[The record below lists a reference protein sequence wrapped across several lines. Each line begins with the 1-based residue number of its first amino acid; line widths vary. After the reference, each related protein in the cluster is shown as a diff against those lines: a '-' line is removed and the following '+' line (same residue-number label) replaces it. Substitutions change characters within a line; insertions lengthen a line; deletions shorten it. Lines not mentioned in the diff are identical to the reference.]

1 MNPDFQNPANQAEK
15 QEVLRNERLRP
26 GDQQPSTF
34 HQMANLDTSLGGRF
48 SAGGYVN
55 GSEPAVNYPAG
66 PAWTRDQVG
75 IEPPLGVA
83 IDDLEPTGNAHEI
96 EHSTA
101 QVAAPVV
108 PIIHDR
114 QSADLPSSAET
125 SAGWPQRRDENGV
138 AANPSAE
145 ERLALI
151 LPKIAVPIHT
161 TRIRKRKV

>member
-1 MNPDFQNPANQAEK
+1 MGPSAKAEQK
-15 QEVLRNERLRP
+15 ERRALT
-26 GDQQPSTF
+26 GSNTTTTF
-34 HQMANLDTSLGGRF
+34 HQQAMIDLQLESGGRF
-48 SAGGYVN
+48 SKDTIVSGTEASV
-55 GSEPAVNYPAG
+55 PYPAG

-96 EHSTA
+96 EHSLS
-101 QVAAPVV
+101 VAAPVV

-145 ERLALI
+145 ERLAQI
-151 LPKIAVPIHT
+151 LPKIAVPIVAPP
-161 TRIRKRKV
+161 KRRRV

>member
-1 MNPDFQNPANQAEK
+1 RRELA
-15 QEVLRNERLRP
+15 
-26 GDQQPSTF
+26 GSTGTTTTF
-34 HQMANLDTSLGGRF
+34 HQQAMIDLQLESGGRF
-48 SAGGYVN
+48 AKDTIVSGTEASVH
-55 GSEPAVNYPAG
+55 YPPG
-66 PAWTRDQVG
+66 PTWTRDQVG
-75 IEPPLGVA
+75 LEPPLGVA

-145 ERLALI
+145 E
-151 LPKIAVPIHT
+151 
-161 TRIRKRKV
+161 

>member
-83 IDDLEPTGNAHEI
+83 IDDLEPRAMPTRSNTPPHKL
-96 EHSTA
+96 
-101 QVAAPVV
+101 PL
-108 PIIHDR
+108 R
-114 QSADLPSSAET
+114 LCPSSTTDNRLTFLPQPRRAQGGRNVGMKT
-125 SAGWPQRRDENGV
+125 ALRPILQPRSAWR
-138 AANPSAE
+138 
-145 ERLALI
+145 
-151 LPKIAVPIHT
+151 
-161 TRIRKRKV
+161 